1 MAVADIRRRLH
12 YLKEHHSSERTD
24 GDTVVTALT
33 VFSPAEASLFA
44 KICGLLGSSFDGE
57 RAAAAFK
64 AIEFLKPRGLSWG
77 EFVALTM
84 GQATHGGRTRHPWRA
99 TVHAC
104 LAKDEL
110 ISDWERGFLL
120 SIRERPRLTP
130 KQWAVLERI
139 AENVL
144 GETVC

>member
-1 MAVADIRRRLH
+1 MV
-12 YLKEHHSSERTD
+12 
-24 GDTVVTALT
+24 ALT
-33 VFSPAEASLFA
+33 VFSPAEAALFA

-64 AIEFLKPRGLSWG
+64 ATEFLKARGLSWG
-77 EFVALTM
+77 ELVDLAI
-84 GQATHGGRTRHPWRA
+84 GQAARGSRTGRPWRE
-99 TVHAC
+99 TVRAC

-110 ISDWERGFLL
+110 ISAWERRFLL
-120 SIRERPRLTP
+120 SIRERSRLTP

-144 GETVC
+144 GEPV